1 MSEYKNLNGK
11 VAVITG
17 ASKGLGKAM
26 ALALGA
32 AGASIALAA
41 RGVEQLSEVK
51 QAVENLGGRAQV
63 FQADLVEEEQVRKLE
78 HDVMEAFKGVHIL
91 INNAGINLR
100 KQLVEFTMEEWRR
113 VLDTNLTSVFLI

>member
-1 MSEYKNLNGK
+1 MSEYNLNGK

-32 AGASIALAA
+32 AGASIALAS
-41 RGVEQLSEVK
+41 RDVEQLNGVK

-63 FQADLVEEEQVRKLE
+63 LQAKVVEEEQIRKLE
-78 HDVMEAFKGVHIL
+78 HDVMEAQNL
-91 INNAGINLR
+91 IR
-100 KQLVEFTMEEWRR
+100 DR
-113 VLDTNLTSVFLI
+113 